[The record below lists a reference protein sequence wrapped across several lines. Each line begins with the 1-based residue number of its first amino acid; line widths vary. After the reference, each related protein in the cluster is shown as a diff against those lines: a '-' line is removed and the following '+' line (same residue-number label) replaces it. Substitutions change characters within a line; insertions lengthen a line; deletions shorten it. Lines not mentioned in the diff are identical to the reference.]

1 MAAPAVSGLSQ
12 QVRCFSTSVV
22 RPFAKLVRPPV
33 QIYGIEGRYATALYS
48 AASKQNKLE
57 QVEKELLRVGLCS
70 VLDLRWLRQLLGCSQ
85 TQQPDWETR
94 QILKEP
100 KMAASLMNP
109 YIKRSVKVKS
119 LSDMTAK
126 EKFSPLTSNLINL
139 LAENGRLN
147 NTPAVISAF
156 STMMSVHRGEVPCTV
171 TTASPLDEATL
182 TELKTVLKSFLSKG
196 QVLKL
201 EVKIDPSIMGGMI
214 VRIGEKYVDMSA
226 KTKIQKLSRA
236 MREIL

>member
-1 MAAPAVSGLSQ
+1 MRAPLSLSDAGLTYSPPEKMAAPAVSGLSR

-22 RPFAKLVRPPV
+22 RPFSKLVR
-33 QIYGIEGRYATALYS
+33 IYGIEGRYATALYS

-57 QVEKELLRVGLCS
+57 QVEKELLRVA
-70 VLDLRWLRQLLGCSQ
+70 
-85 TQQPDWETR
+85 

-100 KMAASLMNP
+100 KMAASIMNP

-119 LSDMTAK
+119 LNDMTAK
-126 EKFSPLTSNLINL
+126 ERFSPITSNLINL

-147 NTPAVISAF
+147 NTPGVISAF

-201 EVKIDPSIMGGMI
+201 EVKVDPSIMGGMI
-214 VRIGEKYVDMSA
+214 VRIGEKYADMSA
-226 KTKIQKLSRA
+226 RTKIQKLSRA
-236 MREIL
+236 MREVF

>member
-1 MAAPAVSGLSQ
+1 
-12 QVRCFSTSVV
+12 VRCFSTSVV

-57 QVEKELLRVGLCS
+57 QVEKELLRVGL
-70 VLDLRWLRQLLGCSQ
+70 LFYSQ
-85 TQQPDWETR
+85 DVRE
-94 QILKEP
+94 
-100 KMAASLMNP
+100 
-109 YIKRSVKVKS
+109 
-119 LSDMTAK
+119 D
-126 EKFSPLTSNLINL
+126 L

>member
-1 MAAPAVSGLSQ
+1 GLDPGVQGSSPVSGSLWGTSFSLCLCLCLSL
-12 QVRCFSTSVV
+12 C
-22 RPFAKLVRPPV
+22 PPV

-57 QVEKELLRVGLCS
+57 QVEKELLRVA
-70 VLDLRWLRQLLGCSQ
+70 
-85 TQQPDWETR
+85 

-100 KMAASLMNP
+100 KMAASIMNP

-119 LSDMTAK
+119 LNDMTAK
-126 EKFSPLTSNLINL
+126 ERFSPITSNLINL

-147 NTPAVISAF
+147 NTPGVISAF

-201 EVKIDPSIMGGMI
+201 EVKVDPSIMGGMI
-214 VRIGEKYVDMSA
+214 
-226 KTKIQKLSRA
+226 IQKLSRA
-236 MREIL
+236 MREVF